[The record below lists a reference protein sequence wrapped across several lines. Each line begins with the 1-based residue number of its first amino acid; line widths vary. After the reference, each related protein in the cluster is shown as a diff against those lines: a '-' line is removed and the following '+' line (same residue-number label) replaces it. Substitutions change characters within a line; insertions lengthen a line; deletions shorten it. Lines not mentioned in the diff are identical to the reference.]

1 MAFLSSPEFVRLIDP
16 YRWRAQLIPRHVI
29 YFKLLKHAST
39 ESAKWIKQTRIK
51 ALFPCNNDILYRA

>member
-1 MAFLSSPEFVRLIDP
+1 MSISDHGIFKFARVRKA

-29 YFKLLKHAST
+29 HFKLLKHAST

-51 ALFPCNNDILYRA
+51 ALFPCNNDI